1 MLGCHGGDRGCVG
14 RTGLGGAV
22 QAPCGA
28 AAHPAVCPQRGSL
41 LLELGFQLG
50 AEAVS
55 FSVGVTG
62 MTGGRVEADEPRVTA
77 LRRHGLLSRHMGWWS
92 HSSEHTQT
100 TDCIQG

>member
-1 MLGCHGGDRGCVG
+1 MSLSSSEPSWGLCWGQLMWGCHG

-28 AAHPAVCPQRGSL
+28 AARPAVRPQRGSL
-41 LLELGFQLG
+41 LSELGFQLG

-62 MTGGRVEADEPRVTA
+62 MAGGRVEAD
-77 LRRHGLLSRHMGWWS
+77 
-92 HSSEHTQT
+92 
-100 TDCIQG
+100 